1 MESGGGRRAAAGRR
15 QRDSLG
21 PREVERKFQEV
32 YNSLLGTKY
41 GIRKMSPTNSL
52 CAQLPKPGDSYSF
65 KKGLQN
71 TFCENS
77 AIEDVLKC
85 KLSKDMPISD
95 LSRSNIL
102 KHQTG
107 EATNSWIN
115 SIPAPSLNVK
125 QVGMKCNEFPGG
137 VKSSMNSNTGFHS
150 SPVMDP
156 DLQILSFSSA
166 NNDWNE
172 GGSSELSCDN
182 DDVLSIDSGEAV
194 RETVTCKACSKL
206 LLKMINQKK
215 TMSKKNKLT
224 LKKKKPY
231 EPALLSCDQ
240 WVLKKPS
247 LPRNELPPYRRKI
260 HSLVKY
266 LHKRAQSQVVVKKR
280 IQCCRPHVF
289 LQRNLRHCKRKVKKF
304 LRNPRKK
311 NGKKKLKRN
320 KKELFIFKLSEN
332 RSSSIVISDSEDSEA
347 EPQISTLKRK
357 LISAVMYGEN
367 RAKMRLMASSDEEDF
382 YGFSEKFNS
391 SERCLKILRSRLTQ
405 CKSGS
410 SSSVDTPTFDLCR
423 PSKFGEE
430 KTSPIYSTSSSES
443 GENKLSHHYENELES
458 REVNTVQPSSS
469 SSSSFG
475 WLNPG

>member
-247 LPRNELPPYRRKI
+247 LPRNELPPYRR
-260 HSLVKY
+260 
-266 LHKRAQSQVVVKKR
+266 
-280 IQCCRPHVF
+280 
-289 LQRNLRHCKRKVKKF
+289 NLRHCKRKVKKF

-475 WLNPG
+475 WLNPGGFTSMIAKLKARSAFSSGTVVKET